1 MIFMAV
7 LPIYTYGTSVLRKKA
22 VKITEITDGLITLV
36 KDMFETMHASSGIGL
51 AANQVGSLLRV
62 LVVDISDMEGY
73 EEQKPLVI
81 LNPEILIQ
89 NGSSE
94 MEEGCLSIP
103 GLRNSVTRS
112 EKISLRYYDI
122 NFHEKN
128 IEADGLLSRVILHEV
143 DHLNGKLFI
152 DHIPKEEYKKL
163 LPLLQDMER
172 GVIDADYP
180 VVSAIDDK
188 KKEKVR
194 LL

>member
-112 EKISLRYYDI
+112 EKISLRY
-122 NFHEKN
+122 
-128 IEADGLLSRVILHEV
+128 
-143 DHLNGKLFI
+143 
-152 DHIPKEEYKKL
+152 
-163 LPLLQDMER
+163 
-172 GVIDADYP
+172 
-180 VVSAIDDK
+180 
-188 KKEKVR
+188 
-194 LL
+194 